1 MNCPVSG
8 VGRPGDGLLPVPL
21 TRCIQMHTPMW
32 WGVPPK
38 LHRCLDVGVRST
50 AGAGVGRAAR
60 GASSPRE
67 QREGLS
73 RSRRPTYYVPRGGHT
88 ASGVHPRNPKLV
100 PRPTPPA
107 ACPMKSF
114 ARGVCVWGGGGG
126 GGTRGCTRARSTAA
140 THKAMPQSLTPIH
153 SRNTVVSVTKG
164 GGGQA
169 EGCRRWR
176 PAGTP
181 PLHVSTR
188 AHADPL
194 ALKEWVCA
202 EGPKGSTAV
211 AAQRARAAPLAH
223 AQSGRSE
230 QRSACLS
237 AGLRRRG
244 TGNSKCVTGRGFVA
258 VSVDPLDTGSSL
270 HCSGTTPSHNPLR
283 HLPRHWTLRS
293 AGPLADAESVRI
305 AAPQGCHRSQL
316 STVASSVLEHWTFS
330 YSSTRLRK
338 ARQPLQPSQ

>member
-1 MNCPVSG
+1 M
-8 VGRPGDGLLPVPL
+8 
-21 TRCIQMHTPMW
+21 
-32 WGVPPK
+32 
-38 LHRCLDVGVRST
+38 
-50 AGAGVGRAAR
+50 
-60 GASSPRE
+60 
-67 QREGLS
+67 
-73 RSRRPTYYVPRGGHT
+73 
-88 ASGVHPRNPKLV
+88 
-100 PRPTPPA
+100 
-107 ACPMKSF
+107 
-114 ARGVCVWGGGGG
+114 CVWGGGGG
-126 GGTRGCTRARSTAA
+126 GWHPGVYPGAV
-140 THKAMPQSLTPIH
+140 H
-153 SRNTVVSVTKG
+153 SRHTQSHASEPDTNSQQEHSSVRYERGRGSGRGMQTVETGRNAAVTC
-164 GGGQA
+164 QY
-169 EGCRRWR
+169 
-176 PAGTP
+176 P
-181 PLHVSTR
+181 R
-188 AHADPL
+188 ACGPL

-244 TGNSKCVTGRGFVA
+244 TGNSKCATGRGFVA
-258 VSVDPLDTGSSL
+258 ISVDPLDTGSSL

-338 ARQPLQPSQ
+338 PRQPLQPSQ